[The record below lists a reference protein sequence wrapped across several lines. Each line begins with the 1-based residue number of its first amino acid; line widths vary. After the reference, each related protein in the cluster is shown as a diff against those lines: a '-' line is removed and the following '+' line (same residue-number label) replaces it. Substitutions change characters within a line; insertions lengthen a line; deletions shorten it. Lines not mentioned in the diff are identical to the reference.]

1 MATAEQGARAVCDGG
16 QDVKRLLLLPL
27 AALALGALMTAPAMA
42 ADAAKST
49 DKPKAQSTPAAP
61 LVDLNTASE
70 ADLTALPGIGE
81 AYAKKIIDGRPYNA
95 KDDLVKRKIVPEST
109 YVKFKD
115 KVIAK
120 HSTTKTT
127 K

>member
-1 MATAEQGARAVCDGG
+1 MEG

-27 AALALGALMTAPAMA
+27 AALALGAFVTAPATA

-61 LVDLNTASE
+61 LVDLNTATE
-70 ADLTALPGIGE
+70 GELKALPGIGDV
-81 AYAKKIIDGRPYNA
+81 YAKKIIDGRPYNA
-95 KDDLVKRKIVPEST
+95 KDDLVKRNIVPEST

-120 HSTTKTT
+120 HSTTK